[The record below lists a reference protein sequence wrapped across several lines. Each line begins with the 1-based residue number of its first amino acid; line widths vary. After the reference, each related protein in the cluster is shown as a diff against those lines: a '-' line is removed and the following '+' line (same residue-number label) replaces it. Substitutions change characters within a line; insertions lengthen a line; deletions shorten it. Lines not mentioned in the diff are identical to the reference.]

1 MFDDNLIINNYFDRL
16 QEYTKLLDK
25 QKILSLVD
33 KIDQV
38 RQNNGTVFLAGNG
51 GSATTASHFVADLGV
66 GSLLRKNPTKAISLT
81 ENTAV
86 ITAVS
91 NDQAYLNVFERQL
104 ELLGCSRDLLV
115 VISASGNSQNIIQA
129 IKRAEILG
137 MQIFSLTG
145 FDGGEVKNLTQDF
158 NIHVDTPAGHYGLV
172 EDIHLA
178 ICHVVSECIRAR

>member
-91 NDQAYLNVFERQL
+91 NDQAYLNVFEREADQL
-104 ELLGCSRDLLV
+104 
-115 VISASGNSQNIIQA
+115 
-129 IKRAEILG
+129 
-137 MQIFSLTG
+137 
-145 FDGGEVKNLTQDF
+145 
-158 NIHVDTPAGHYGLV
+158 
-172 EDIHLA
+172 
-178 ICHVVSECIRAR
+178 

>member
-1 MFDDNLIINNYFDRL
+1 MFDDNSIINNYFNRL

-25 QKILSLVD
+25 KKIVSLVD
-33 KIDQV
+33 KIDQI
-38 RQNNGTVFLAGNG
+38 RKNDGTIFLAGNG

-66 GSLLRKNPTKAISLT
+66 GSLLRKNPTKALSLT

-104 ELLGCSRDLLV
+104 ELLGSSSDLLV

-137 MQIFSLTG
+137 MQVFSLTG
-145 FDGGEVKNLTQDF
+145 FDGGKVKNLTQDF
-158 NIHVDTPAGHYGLV
+158 NIHVETPIGQYGLV
-172 EDIHLA
+172 EDIHLT
-178 ICHVVSECIRAR
+178 ICHIVTECIRAR

>member
-1 MFDDNLIINNYFDRL
+1 VFDNNLIVNNYFERL
-16 QEYTKLLDK
+16 QEYMKLLDK

-33 KIDQV
+33 EIDKI
-38 RQNNGTVFLAGNG
+38 RQSNGTVFVAGNG
-51 GSATTASHFVADLGV
+51 GSATTASHFAADLGV
-66 GSLLRKNPTKAISLT
+66 GSLLRKNPTKAISLS
-81 ENTAV
+81 ENPAV

-104 ELLGCSRDLLV
+104 ELLGCSSDLLV

-137 MQIFSLTG
+137 MHVFSLTG
-145 FDGGEVKNLTQDF
+145 FDGGKVKNLTHDF
-158 NIHVDTPAGHYGLV
+158 NIHVNTPVGHYGLV

-178 ICHVVSECIRAR
+178 ICHVVTECIRAR